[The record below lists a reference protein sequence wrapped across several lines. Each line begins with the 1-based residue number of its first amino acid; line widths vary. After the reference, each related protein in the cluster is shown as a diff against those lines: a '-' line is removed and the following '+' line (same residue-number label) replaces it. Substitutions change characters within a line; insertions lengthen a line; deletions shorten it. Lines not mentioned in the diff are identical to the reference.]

1 MSKIAKSAKTMLVIL
16 GLEPVKVIRE
26 DGESIVLAVNNKPAE
41 VNRAFKAFGGRRDK
55 DQEEGLLF
63 GNKAWA
69 LPNGGLVGVMGTI
82 DGHVNVLI
90 HAQDED
96 AVYYCKV
103 ASAFANIGITVTPA
117 DVEAGMLEGA
127 PFTLNEPGS
136 ISQVFKGRA
145 GRFKRA
151 VRHLMDRKTIAKYTE
166 LGYLT
171 FAIDYRL
178 GIGPKRVDGI
188 NVSVDA

>member
-1 MSKIAKSAKTMLVIL
+1 MSKIAKNAKTMLATL

-26 DGESIVLAVNNKPAE
+26 SGESIVIAVNNKTSE

-55 DQEEGLLF
+55 SHEEGLLF
-63 GNKAWA
+63 ANKAWA
-69 LPNGGLVGVMGTI
+69 LPNGGWVGVM
-82 DGHVNVLI
+82 DRFEGHVNVLV

-103 ASAFANIGITVTPA
+103 ASAFANMGITVTPA
-117 DVEAGMLEGA
+117 DVEAALRMEDFDGSD
-127 PFTLNEPGS
+127 TS
-136 ISQVFKGRA
+136 ISKVFKGRA

-171 FAIDYRL
+171 FAMDYRL
-178 GIGPKRVDGI
+178 GIGPKRVDGV
-188 NVSVDA
+188 NVSLDA